1 MAKKKLIKTGDRTI
15 IASSYGDFTEIS
27 NRVPNREACF
37 AMAMIEKWALGVG
50 RGEVLMKPEEAV
62 ERAFRIAQ
70 LTYAHIK
77 ENRMEAPFPFA
88 KVYDE
93 DA

>member
-1 MAKKKLIKTGDRTI
+1 MATKKLIKAGDRTI
-15 IASSYGDFTEIS
+15 IASSYGDFAEIN
-27 NRVPNREACF
+27 NRVPNREAGF
-37 AMAMIEKWALGVG
+37 AMTMIEKWALGVG

-70 LTYAHIK
+70 LTFAHIK
-77 ENRMEAPFPFA
+77 ENRMDVPFPFA
-88 KVYDE
+88 KVYNE